1 MPLEITYRK
10 VDDLIPYARNS
21 RTHSSSQVNQIAGS
35 IKEFGFTNPIL
46 IDGEG
51 VIIAG
56 HGRVMAA
63 RLLDLPEVPTITLA
77 NLTESQKKAY
87 VIADNKLAMNAG
99 WDEEMLKVEFED
111 LIQSGFDV
119 GLTGFDPDELQSFDI
134 NDTIPE
140 SVEKDAMPEIEND
153 PCIKV
158 GDVIGIGDHR
168 IVCGD
173 STDPL
178 VIQSLM
184 GGDLADL
191 LVTDPPYNVNYEG
204 KTKKALTIKND
215 SLQDEDFRA
224 FLFLALKCADSVMK
238 PGAVFYIWHADSE
251 GFNFRGACRDV
262 GWKVRQCL
270 IWKKNSLVMG
280 RQDYHW
286 QHEPCL
292 YGWRDGAAHL
302 WASDRKQTTVLEFD
316 RPSRNDI
323 HPTMKPVDLIEYTIC
338 NNTKGKD
345 LVLDIFLGGGS
356 TLIAC
361 ETSGR
366 KCRGVELDPKYVQA
380 VIQRWC
386 DLTKRDDIVI
396 NEKQSSWSQYKNSDN
411 ALRLRD

>member
-1 MPLEITYRK
+1 
-10 VDDLIPYARNS
+10 
-21 RTHSSSQVNQIAGS
+21 
-35 IKEFGFTNPIL
+35 
-46 IDGEG
+46 
-51 VIIAG
+51 
-56 HGRVMAA
+56 
-63 RLLDLPEVPTITLA
+63 
-77 NLTESQKKAY
+77 
-87 VIADNKLAMNAG
+87 
-99 WDEEMLKVEFED
+99 ML
-111 LIQSGFDV
+111 
-119 GLTGFDPDELQSFDI
+119 
-134 NDTIPE
+134 
-140 SVEKDAMPEIEND
+140 
-153 PCIKV
+153 
-158 GDVIGIGDHR
+158 
-168 IVCGD
+168 
-173 STDPL
+173 
-178 VIQSLM
+178 
-184 GGDLADL
+184 
-191 LVTDPPYNVNYEG
+191 
-204 KTKKALTIKND
+204 
-215 SLQDEDFRA
+215 FR
-224 FLFLALKCADSVMK
+224 S
-238 PGAVFYIWHADSE
+238 PGAVFYIWHTDSE

-338 NNTKGKD
+338 NNTNRKD